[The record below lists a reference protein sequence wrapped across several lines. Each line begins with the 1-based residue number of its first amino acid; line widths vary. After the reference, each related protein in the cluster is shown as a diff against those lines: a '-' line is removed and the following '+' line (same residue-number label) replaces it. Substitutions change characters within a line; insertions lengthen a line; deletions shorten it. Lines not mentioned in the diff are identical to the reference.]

1 MTKQEQSAFIINKL
15 GDQLK
20 DQPNVEYT
28 LGLIFA
34 EWFAAKAEAGLSMIV
49 PTDQSNAAPPP
60 EGGGGGGPNS
70 QTAPAPPAPA
80 PVQ

>member
-1 MTKQEQSAFIINKL
+1 MTIQEQNAFIINKL

-28 LGLIFA
+28 LGLIFG
-34 EWFAAKAEAGLSMIV
+34 EWFAAKAEAGLSMIM
-49 PTDQSNAAPPP
+49 PSDQSNAAPPP

-70 QTAPAPPAPA
+70 QVEGAAPPPPTTA
-80 PVQ
+80 

>member
-1 MTKQEQSAFIINKL
+1 MTIQEQNAFIINKL

-28 LGLIFA
+28 LGLIFSQ
-34 EWFAAKAEAGLSMIV
+34 WFAMKAEAGLGMIM

-70 QTAPAPPAPA
+70 QMGAV
-80 PVQ
+80 PV

>member
-1 MTKQEQSAFIINKL
+1 MTIQEQNAFIINKL

-28 LGLIFA
+28 LGLIFS
-34 EWFAAKAEAGLSMIV
+34 EWFAAKAEAGLNMIM

-70 QTAPAPPAPA
+70 QMAAEVPPA
-80 PVQ
+80 

>member
-1 MTKQEQSAFIINKL
+1 MTIQEQNAFIINKL

-20 DQPNVEYT
+20 NQPNVEYT
-28 LGLIFA
+28 LGLLFSQ
-34 EWFAAKAEAGLSMIV
+34 WFNVKAEAGLSMIM

-70 QTAPAPPAPA
+70 QAAPTEAPPA
-80 PVQ
+80 

>member
-1 MTKQEQSAFIINKL
+1 MTVQEQNAFIINKL

-20 DQPNVEYT
+20 DQPNVQYT

-34 EWFAAKAEAGLSMIV
+34 EWFAAKAEAGLGMIM
-49 PTDQSNAAPPP
+49 PNDQSNAAAPP

-70 QTAPAPPAPA
+70 QMAAAPA
-80 PVQ
+80 

>member
-1 MTKQEQSAFIINKL
+1 MTIQEQNAFIINKL

-20 DQPNVEYT
+20 DQPNVQYT
-28 LGLIFA
+28 LGLLFG
-34 EWFAAKAEAGLSMIV
+34 EWFAAKAEAGLGMLN

-70 QTAPAPPAPA
+70 QMAEAPM
-80 PVQ
+80 Q